1 MRKGFDK
8 VRPVSVSIFYVASSA
23 CRRWAI
29 KTDGLKV
36 MAQINS
42 VL

>member
-1 MRKGFDK
+1 MRKDLDQ
-8 VRPVSVSIFYVASSA
+8 VRPVSVGVSYVDSAA
-23 CRRWAI
+23 CRRWAL
-29 KTDGLKV
+29 KTDHPKA

>member
-8 VRPVSVSIFYVASSA
+8 VRSVSVSIFYVVSA
-23 CRRWAI
+23 AYRRWAI

-36 MAQINS
+36 TTQINS